1 LCKNKCLCLKEAKV
15 IHGKIFGNQILARG
29 ANWLL
34 VPVLSAILVVA
45 ACTTPVEMPTQY
57 VVDDLGRL
65 VVIDGT
71 PQRIISLAPSNTEI
85 LFALGLGDEVV
96 GVTMY
101 CDYPAQAQDKEKVG
115 DYYGPDIEKIIALD
129 PDLVL
134 ATDFHRFDLIPAL
147 EQQGIAVLAVAPQT
161 LDDVLA
167 SIEKIGEIAG
177 KEAEALQLVTEM
189 TRKIQA
195 VEEQTKELEQKPSV
209 LYMTWHD
216 PMWTVG
222 RDTWID
228 DLISVAGG
236 VNIFSQNFEGGAMVQ
251 IEWVILQNPEIII
264 TSEWSYDWAL
274 NATELAST
282 NASQT
287 GRIYTF
293 NDDLAQR
300 PGPRLAQ
307 GLDWFAYLFHPEI
320 FEEPED

>member
-1 LCKNKCLCLKEAKV
+1 MTRMKTS
-15 IHGKIFGNQILARG
+15 GNQILARG
-29 ANWLL
+29 TNWSLATLL
-34 VPVLSAILVVA
+34 SIVLVLA
-45 ACTTPVEMPTQY
+45 ACTTPVETPPQY

-65 VVIDGT
+65 VAVNGT

-96 GVTMY
+96 AVTMY
-101 CDYPAQAQDKEKVG
+101 CDYPAEALDKEKVG
-115 DYYGPDIEKIIALD
+115 DYYGPDIEKIIALQ
-129 PDLVL
+129 PDLIL

-147 EQQGIAVLAVAPQT
+147 EQQGFAVYAVAPQT
-161 LDDVLA
+161 LDDVLE
-167 SIEKIGEIAG
+167 SIQKIGEITG
-177 KEAEALQLVTEM
+177 REAEASQLVNGM
-189 TRKIQA
+189 RSKIEEI
-195 VEEQTKELEQKPSV
+195 EEQTKELEQKPSV

-222 RDTWID
+222 RNTWID
-228 DLISVAGG
+228 ELINMAGG
-236 VNIFSQNFEGGAMVQ
+236 MNIFSENFEGGAMVQ
-251 IEWVILQNPEIII
+251 IEWVVLLDPEIII

-293 NDDLAQR
+293 DDDLAQR
-300 PGPRLAQ
+300 PGPRLIQ
-307 GLDWFAYLFHPEI
+307 GLDWFAYLIHPGI